1 MDNVYIR
8 DGYLIDIVDKDWM
21 LDKIPHAD
29 ISVPIDELPD
39 GEFNDTNGHTS
50 QTLKELE
57 MKWTETGLQKL
68 IDQINGNL
76 NTTSSS

>member
-29 ISVPIDELPD
+29 VSVPIDELPGD
-39 GEFNDTNGHTS
+39 HLNNFFKYFCFIES
-50 QTLKELE
+50 LK
-57 MKWTETGLQKL
+57 T
-68 IDQINGNL
+68 
-76 NTTSSS
+76 